1 MKNLTRYLQRARRG
15 AQMTLCWVVVAVT
28 ALCGIPTAG
37 FALQDDS
44 RDELYGDV
52 VNPLTSTVNDR
63 ECTFVDIDDGKLEG
77 RTSMYDNVSFY
88 TAAVK
93 KVLPNWASL
102 AYNIL
107 VMAEA
112 MTPRTFCI
120 GTTPARAL
128 RRTLVRVTTFISM
141 MRFRAATVSIPMVPT
156 NRSRVV

>member
-15 AQMTLCWVVVAVT
+15 ARMTLCWVVVAVT
-28 ALCGIPTAG
+28 ALCGMPTAG

-52 VNPLTSTVNDR
+52 VNPLTITVNDR
-63 ECTFVDIDDGKLEG
+63 DCTFVDIDDGKFEG

-107 VMAEA
+107 GYGGGDDSGDFLYWDQPV
-112 MTPRTFCI
+112 
-120 GTTPARAL
+120 RAL
-128 RRTLVRVTTFISM
+128 RRTSVRVTTSISM
-141 MRFRAATVSIPMVPT
+141 MRFRAATVSIPMVPI
-156 NRSRVV
+156 NRSRVA

>member
-28 ALCGIPTAG
+28 ALCGMPTAG

-52 VNPLTSTVNDR
+52 VNPLTITVNDR
-63 ECTFVDIDDGKLEG
+63 DCTFVDIDDGKLEG
-77 RTSMYDNVSFY
+77 RTSMYDNVSCY

-102 AYNIL
+102 AYNIFGHGGGDDSGDFL
-107 VMAEA
+107 
-112 MTPRTFCI
+112 
-120 GTTPARAL
+120 
-128 RRTLVRVTTFISM
+128 
-141 MRFRAATVSIPMVPT
+141 
-156 NRSRVV
+156 

>member
-15 AQMTLCWVVVAVT
+15 AQMILCWTVVAVT
-28 ALCGIPTAG
+28 ALCGMPTAG
-37 FALQDDS
+37 FALQDES

-52 VNPLTSTVNDR
+52 VNPLTITANDR
-63 ECTFVDIDDGKLEG
+63 DCTFVDIDDGKLEG

-107 VMAEA
+107 GYGGGDDSKDFLYWDMPV
-112 MTPRTFCI
+112 
-120 GTTPARAL
+120 RAL
-128 RRTLVRVTTFISM
+128 RRTSVRVTTSICT
-141 MRFRAATVSIPMVPT
+141 MRFRAATVSIPT
-156 NRSRVV
+156 ALTSRSRAV

>member
-1 MKNLTRYLQRARRG
+1 
-15 AQMTLCWVVVAVT
+15 MTLCWVVVAVT
-28 ALCGIPTAG
+28 ALCGMPTAG

-52 VNPLTSTVNDR
+52 VNPLTITVNDR
-63 ECTFVDIDDGKLEG
+63 DCTFVDIDDGKFEG

-107 VMAEA
+107 GYGGGDDSGDFLYWDQPV
-112 MTPRTFCI
+112 
-120 GTTPARAL
+120 RAL
-128 RRTLVRVTTFISM
+128 RRTSVRVTTSISM
-141 MRFRAATVSIPMVPT
+141 MRFRAATVSIPMVPI
-156 NRSRVV
+156 NRSRVA